1 MPFRAGAVRKRR
13 DAKDQLGHPRSIAAA
28 SIGSLKPG
36 PVVIDLGKACRPAG
50 QVLEFR
56 IVLVIFFVRGP
67 ESIDVATHSLRL
79 VDKMSVHL
87 PGGVTGLRAV
97 PLAGTRYVP
106 LRTTIRRG
114 SLSSDA
120 RS

>member
-1 MPFRAGAVRKRR
+1 MPLGAGAVRKRR
-13 DAKDQLGHPRSIAAA
+13 DAKGQLGHPRSIAAA

-36 PVVIDLGKACRPAG
+36 PVVIDLGKVCRPTG
-50 QVLEFR
+50 QVLE
-56 IVLVIFFVRGP
+56 LSSSFVDLSP
-67 ESIDVATHSLRL
+67 LMSQTHSLSL

-87 PGGVTGLRAV
+87 PGGVTRLRAV
-97 PLAGTRYVP
+97 QLAGTRYVP